1 MKAAPMTRLI
11 VFVYTAFL
19 ASTIACGQ
27 ASDESMQRCEKILI
41 DSINEAD
48 RKALDAWTLAHAR
61 LVPVEA
67 VRDVLVQ
74 GLGAEDSQV
83 RFVAANV
90 LAEKSPLEFGDRII
104 GSLNAMTLQN
114 STEKVQRA
122 VLLMKLGDEKAKHE
136 VSHWA
141 EHQFYKLDLGD
152 WVCPMMCVLPEQ
164 DAGKCPVCRMHL
176 VKHTRT
182 PNQNDWEAKLSALRA
197 LRAEGNKVAEQARS
211 IVVSNAPAFV
221 RVQAAGLW
229 AEEDLH
235 KALPHIKIFMKSSN
249 RYSAV
254 ALLADLAPK
263 QSVVEFRKII
273 DDARQD
279 DEITLLAAHR
289 GLLRAG
295 ETAHLVEIRKWVEQ
309 SAKQTVDNS
318 NKING
323 IYLLGELGLNEDIP
337 RLEKLLG
344 TKFEVAAASTLL
356 RKFARSTQS
365 TNK

>member
-1 MKAAPMTRLI
+1 M
-11 VFVYTAFL
+11 
-19 ASTIACGQ
+19 
-27 ASDESMQRCEKILI
+27 
-41 DSINEAD
+41 
-48 RKALDAWTLAHAR
+48 
-61 LVPVEA
+61 EA

-90 LAEKSPLEFGDRII
+90 LAEKSPMEFGDRII
-104 GSLNAMTLQN
+104 GSLKAMTLQN

-141 EHQFYKLDLGD
+141 EQQFNKLD
-152 WVCPMMCVLPEQ
+152 
-164 DAGKCPVCRMHL
+164 
-176 VKHTRT
+176 
-182 PNQNDWEAKLSALRA
+182 QNDWEAKLSALRA
-197 LRAEGNKVAEQARS
+197 LQAEGNKVAEQVRS
-211 IVVSNAPAFV
+211 IVVSKAPAFV

-235 KALPHIKIFMKSSN
+235 EALPHIKIFIKSSN

-273 DDARQD
+273 VDARED
-279 DEITLLAAHR
+279 DEITVLVTHR

-295 ETAHLVEIRKWVEQ
+295 ETAHLTEIRKWVEQ
-309 SAKQTVDNS
+309 SAKQTVDDS
-318 NKING
+318 IKIIG

-337 RLEKLLG
+337 RLE
-344 TKFEVAAASTLL
+344 
-356 RKFARSTQS
+356 
-365 TNK
+365 